1 MAIIAAWGSH
11 SEPTADGRHSDSR
24 TEAEKKGI
32 VFRRKGK
39 LDERITGG
47 GGGGRDRDWG
57 MAPWDK
63 LYKGRE
69 GDT

>member
-11 SEPTADGRHSDSR
+11 SGPAADGRHSDSK
-24 TEAEKKGI
+24 TEAEKKGT
-32 VFRRKGK
+32 VFRRKRK

-47 GGGGRDRDWG
+47 GGGDRGWG